1 MMHYESSDAKYM
13 QNIKDGYPQGF
24 EAFAAF
30 DGAVFSEN
38 DHVLSKKTRELIA
51 IAIATTTQCPHC
63 VEIHSRGAQKAG
75 ASEQE
80 ISEAVM
86 VSAALRAG
94 GAVTHGWM
102 AMKFFQDEANS
113 G

>member
-1 MMHYESSDAKYM
+1 MMHYDSSDVKHM
-13 QNIKDGYPQGF
+13 QTIKEGSPKGF

-38 DHVLSKKTRELIA
+38 DHVLSKKLRELIA
-51 IAIATTTQCPHC
+51 IAVATTTQCPHC
-63 VEIHSRGAQKAG
+63 VEIHSRGAYKAG
-75 ASEQE
+75 ASEE
-80 ISEAVM
+80 EVSEAVM

-113 G
+113 E